1 MSDELERLKRLR
13 SRQLSDRDP
22 GVKAR
27 KDQTI
32 YTRHVRKKAA
42 ERYTLGEA
50 WRTIPNF
57 YRAPLIGLLVGFCLI
72 LFLPQVWHSPW
83 AFWAGVGA
91 TVFLVAFGLFTG
103 KALDLR
109 DDLRDASR
117 H

>member
-22 GVKAR
+22 GVKA
-27 KDQTI
+27 KKSQTV
-32 YTRHVRKKAA
+32 YTRQVRKKAG

-50 WRTIPNF
+50 WRTIPNA
-57 YRAPLIGLLVGFCLI
+57 YRASFICLLVGLCLI

-83 AFWAGVGA
+83 AFWAAVGA

-109 DDLRDASR
+109 DDLRDVSR